1 MKKYIDAD
9 KLIETLI
16 ELQEIPTP
24 GLAKVTNEAIS
35 LGLSL
40 AVREVR
46 KSLVADVEE
55 VKWIDVK
62 ERTPDNN
69 KSVLCYCINTSTEGR
84 TKTIGSYVNNI
95 WFLGNGVSERS
106 YPRHYW
112 MVTHWMPLPEPPQS
126 DFKE

>member
-46 KSLVADVEE
+46 KSPVVDVTGT
-55 VKWIDVK
+55 KFIDK
-62 ERTPDNN
+62 ITNYDRIRNMSIDE
-69 KSVLCYCINTSTEGR
+69 
-84 TKTIGSYVNNI
+84 
-95 WFLGNGVSERS
+95 
-106 YPRHYW
+106 
-112 MVTHWMPLPEPPQS
+112 MVCAIRNQIACGS
-126 DFKE
+126 DFVPCGEICGGECNATDSEACFKKVKQWLESEVE